1 MFILAKTAKS
11 KAGSQHPPYDKSI
24 HIEGA
29 DLATLDGDSSLSEVR
44 AISVTIRTAA
54 FLHEFIQ

>member
-1 MFILAKTAKS
+1 MFILAKAAKS
-11 KAGSQHPPYDKSI
+11 KAGSRHPLYDKRI

-29 DLATLDGDSSLSEVR
+29 DLATLDGDSCLSEVR

-54 FLHEFIQ
+54 FLHEFI